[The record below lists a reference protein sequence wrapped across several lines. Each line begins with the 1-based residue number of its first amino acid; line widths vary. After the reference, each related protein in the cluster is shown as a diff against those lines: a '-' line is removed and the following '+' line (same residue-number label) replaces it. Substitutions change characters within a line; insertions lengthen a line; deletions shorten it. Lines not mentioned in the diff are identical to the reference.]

1 MRKALYWILPLAL
14 LAACTQTLPEAGEE
28 TPAAIQAAQERE
40 PALIAGSVILQVSDE
55 LADQFASGALLTK
68 SAAINAAFDNLGV
81 TRIERLYPDAG
92 EWEPRHRAA
101 GLHRWFIV
109 SYDPAAQPAT
119 KAALDFSAIDGV
131 VYAEPQR
138 RIRSNAYF
146 NDPYAPRQWALYND
160 GSMGSNY
167 KAGCDINVEPVWST
181 YTGGSSRVIVAVVDE
196 GVQMDHPD
204 LEAITIPGGE
214 NGSKS
219 FVNDYP
225 GYNIYPDD
233 HGTHVAGAIAA
244 VSNNEIGISG
254 IAGGLDGK
262 GGVRILACPFMHE
275 NPNDA
280 DHPYQGNAYNAIV
293 WAADHGAV
301 ICNNSWGNV
310 YDTQE
315 EAMAGGVGGTK
326 SAIDYFIQYAGCDGD
341 GNQLPDSPMK
351 GGLVLFAAGN
361 EGWQIGWP
369 AAYEPVVAVGAVS
382 AQFTRAYYSNYG
394 DWVDICAPGGDAYQG
409 TLIMSTVTDGGYDN
423 MQGTSM
429 ACPQVSGVA
438 ALIVSHFGGPGFT
451 VDMLKERLLGG
462 ANKNAVSEALEI
474 GPLVDAMGAFT
485 YNGTIPPEPAKG
497 VIGTASSN
505 NITLTWKVT
514 SDKDD
519 KKAYGYLALATTD
532 AGDLVDLDPRKIPA
546 SVKQVSVEVGSRSVG
561 DDISATLSGLAFNT
575 DYHTTVIAYDYAGNY
590 SAPSTVLKVRT
601 EKNNPPVVSTD
612 YTGDYKVKPFKAL
625 SVTYTVSDPDGHS
638 FTIEVDPGS
647 DAFATAIGGETINAT
662 IYGNRAPAGK
672 YTAHIVATDS
682 FGEKTDYPVQYEILE
697 NHAPKVVSEMD
708 NMQFGQVGV
717 THTIDISNY
726 IQDEDEETLTYTVTM
741 DGQNVAHL
749 NPNEGKIYL
758 TTLGYGLTT
767 ATITATDACKAS
779 CSLSFMILVRD
790 ESRPV
795 DLYPNPVVNT
805 LNIRPGTEG
814 QFDISISNKAG
825 ATVWSGTSAASPFSP
840 LAVDLSDQPGGM
852 YYVRIEGPSVND
864 VYTIAK
870 K

>member
-1 MRKALYWILPLAL
+1 MRKAFYWILSLAL
-14 LAACTQTLPEAGEE
+14 LTACTQSLPEVGEE
-28 TPAAIQAAQERE
+28 APGVIQAALEQE
-40 PALIAGSVILQVSDE
+40 PALIPGSVILQVSEE
-55 LADQFASGALLTK
+55 LADQLSSGALQTK
-68 SAAINAAFDNLGV
+68 STALNGVFDGLGV
-81 TRIERLYPDAG
+81 SKIERLYPDAG
-92 EWEPRHRAA
+92 EWESRHRKA

-119 KAALDFSAIDGV
+119 KAALDFSSVDGV

-146 NDPYAPRQWALYND
+146 NDQHAPKQWALYND
-160 GSMGSNY
+160 GSLGGNY
-167 KAGCDINVEPVWST
+167 KAGCDINVQPVWST
-181 YTGGSSRVIVAVVDE
+181 YTGGSSDVIVAVVDE

-219 FVNDYP
+219 FVTNYP
-225 GYNIYPDD
+225 GYTIYADD

-262 GGVRILACPFMHE
+262 GGVRILACPFLHE
-275 NPNDA
+275 NPD
-280 DHPYQGNAYNAIV
+280 DPEHPFQGNAYNAMV

-301 ICNNSWGNV
+301 ICNNSWGDV

-315 EAMAGGVGGTK
+315 EAMAGGVGGMKT
-326 SAIDYFIQYAGCDGD
+326 AIDYFIQYAGCDSD
-341 GNQLPDSPMK
+341 GNQRPDSPMK
-351 GGLVLFAAGN
+351 GGLVVFAAGN
-361 EGWQIGWP
+361 DGWQIGWP

-382 AQFTRAYYSNYG
+382 AQYTRAYYSNYG
-394 DWVDICAPGGDAYQG
+394 EWVDICAPGGDARQG
-409 TLIMSTVTDGGYDN
+409 TQIMSTVANSNYDY

-438 ALIVSHFGGPGFT
+438 ALIVSYFGGPGFT

-462 ANKNAVSEALEI
+462 ANRDAVSEALEI

-485 YNGTIPPEPAKG
+485 CNGTIPPEPAKD
-497 VIGTASSN
+497 VVGTANSN

-514 SDKDD
+514 SDEDD
-519 KKAYGYLALATTD
+519 KKAYGYLVLATTN
-532 AGDLVDLDPRKIPA
+532 AGDLEDLDLRKIPS
-546 SVKQVSVEVGSRSVG
+546 SVKQVSVEVGSLSVG
-561 DDISATLSGLAFNT
+561 DNISVTLSGLAFNT
-575 DYHTTVIAYDYAGNY
+575 DYHTTVVAYDYAGNY
-590 SAPSTVLKVRT
+590 SAPSPVLKVRT
-601 EKNNPPVVSTD
+601 EKNNPPVITTD
-612 YTGDYKVKPFKAL
+612 YTGDYKIKPFKTL
-625 SVTYTVSDPDGHS
+625 SVTYRVSDPDGHP

-647 DAFATAIGGETINAT
+647 DAFTHAISGETINAT

-682 FGEKTDYPVQYEILE
+682 FGEKTDYPVNYEILE
-697 NHAPKVVSEMD
+697 NHAPKVVSEIE

-717 THTIDISNY
+717 TQTIDIAKY
-726 IQDEDEETLTYTVTM
+726 IQDEDEESLTYTVMT
-741 DGQNVAHL
+741 DAQNVVHL

-795 DLYPNPVVNT
+795 DLYPNPVVST

-814 QFDISISNKAG
+814 QFEIAISNKAG
-825 ATVWSGTSAASPFSP
+825 ATVWTGTSVISPFSP
-840 LAVDLSDQPGGM
+840 LSVDLSDQPGGI
-852 YYVRIEGPSVND
+852 YYVRIEGPGVNSA
-864 VYTIAK
+864 YTIAK